1 MFHVCPPLRSVPK
14 EASEQVDDLI
24 NACMVKN
31 PAARPTAVDL
41 VKVVSA
47 LAMPTHICEACS

>member
-1 MFHVCPPLRSVPK
+1 MCRVPK

-24 NACMVKN
+24 SSCMAKH
-31 PAARPTAVDL
+31 PQARPTAVEL

-47 LAMPTHICEACS
+47 QACPR